1 MKQLIQ
7 TFLLIFLFQIS
18 AYSGES
24 GDMPEQEENPTV
36 EVIFDE
42 PEEVIAEKQEDV
54 IVEEPEKLDVSEVG
68 ELLEPKD
75 TKVELPK
82 NRLVE
87 IFDQLLL
94 TEINTKKINVVGECQ
109 KNLEAGKCHIVEPS
123 KKSRHFNNY
132 YFYTNEQ
139 NLVFSIIAFNDKKQS
154 DLNLCKDKVSSWKTF
169 FENYDLTIKNPKEN
183 SLGFILTDAPQ
194 QNSLEVFT
202 SCYSENYRD
211 IKSSFSI
218 KLYKNS

>member
-7 TFLLIFLFQIS
+7 TFLLIFLFQFS

-24 GDMPEQEENPTV
+24 GDMPEQEESSTV
-36 EVIFDE
+36 EVIFDKPEEIIPEE
-42 PEEVIAEKQEDV
+42 PEEV

-75 TKVELPK
+75 TNIELPK

-94 TEINTKKINVVGECQ
+94 TEINTKRINVVGECQ

-132 YFYTNEQ
+132 YFYTNEE
-139 NLVFSIIAFNDKKQS
+139 NLVFSIIAFNDKQQS
-154 DLNLCKDKVSSWKTF
+154 DLNLCKNKVSSWKTF
-169 FENYDLTIKNPKEN
+169 FENYDLNIIINILAEGYISKMAKTEKVKKLKTEKVKKSKKNKMSME
-183 SLGFILTDAPQ
+183 TKD
-194 QNSLEVFT
+194 
-202 SCYSENYRD
+202 R
-211 IKSSFSI
+211 
-218 KLYKNS
+218 

>member
-7 TFLLIFLFQIS
+7 TFLLIFLFQFS

-24 GDMPEQEENPTV
+24 GDMPEQEESPTV

-42 PEEVIAEKQEDV
+42 PEEVV
-54 IVEEPEKLDVSEVG
+54 SVEPEKEPQKLDVSEVG

-82 NRLVE
+82 NRLEV
-87 IFDQLLL
+87 IFDQYLL
-94 TEINTKKINVVGECQ
+94 TEINTKRINVVGECQ

-154 DLNLCKDKVSSWKTF
+154 DLNLCKDKITSWKTF
-169 FENYDLTIKNPKEN
+169 FENYDLTVKDPKDN
-183 SLGFILTDAPQ
+183 SLSFILTDAPQ

>member
-42 PEEVIAEKQEDV
+42 PEEVV
-54 IVEEPEKLDVSEVG
+54 SVEPEKEPQKLDVSEVG

-75 TKVELPK
+75 TKVDLPK

-87 IFDQLLL
+87 IFDQFFL
-94 TEINTKKINVVGECQ
+94 TEINTKRINVVGECQ

-154 DLNLCKDKVSSWKTF
+154 DLNLCKDKITSWKTF
-169 FENYDLTIKNPKEN
+169 FENYDLTVKDPKDN
-183 SLGFILTDAPQ
+183 SLSFILTDAPQ

>member
-7 TFLLIFLFQIS
+7 TFLLIFLFQFS

-42 PEEVIAEKQEDV
+42 PEEVV
-54 IVEEPEKLDVSEVG
+54 SVEPEKEPQKLDVSEVG

-75 TKVELPK
+75 TKVDLPK

-87 IFDQLLL
+87 IFDQFFL
-94 TEINTKKINVVGECQ
+94 TEINTKRINVVGECQ

-154 DLNLCKDKVSSWKTF
+154 DLNLCKDKITSWKTF
-169 FENYDLTIKNPKEN
+169 FENYDLTVKDPKDN
-183 SLGFILTDAPQ
+183 SLSFILTDAPQ

>member
-7 TFLLIFLFQIS
+7 TFLLIFLFQFS

-42 PEEVIAEKQEDV
+42 PEEVV
-54 IVEEPEKLDVSEVG
+54 SVEPEKEPQKLDVSEVG

-82 NRLVE
+82 NRLEV
-87 IFDQLLL
+87 IFDQYLL
-94 TEINTKKINVVGECQ
+94 TEINTKRINVVGECQ

-154 DLNLCKDKVSSWKTF
+154 DLNLCKDKITSWKTF
-169 FENYDLTIKNPKEN
+169 FENYDLTVKDPKDN
-183 SLGFILTDAPQ
+183 SLSFILTDAPQ

>member
-7 TFLLIFLFQIS
+7 TFLLIFLFQFS

-36 EVIFDE
+36 EVMFDE
-42 PEEVIAEKQEDV
+42 PEEVV
-54 IVEEPEKLDVSEVG
+54 SVEPEKEPQKLDVSEVG

-82 NRLVE
+82 NRLEV
-87 IFDQLLL
+87 IFDQYLL
-94 TEINTKKINVVGECQ
+94 TEINTKRINVVGECQ

-154 DLNLCKDKVSSWKTF
+154 DLNLCKDKITSWKTF
-169 FENYDLTIKNPKEN
+169 FENYDLTVKDPKDN
-183 SLGFILTDAPQ
+183 SLSFILTDAPQ

>member
-7 TFLLIFLFQIS
+7 TFLLIFLFQFS

-42 PEEVIAEKQEDV
+42 PEEVV
-54 IVEEPEKLDVSEVG
+54 SVEPEKESQKLDVSEVG

-82 NRLVE
+82 NRLEV
-87 IFDQLLL
+87 IFDQYLL
-94 TEINTKKINVVGECQ
+94 TEINTKRINVVGECQ

-154 DLNLCKDKVSSWKTF
+154 DLNLCKDKITSWKTF
-169 FENYDLTIKNPKEN
+169 FENYDLTVKDPKDN
-183 SLGFILTDAPQ
+183 SLSFILTDAPQ